1 MVFSILL
8 LIIVKNVIDHS
19 VEALHQV
26 LQLVAYASLPIA
38 GGLIALSLFSLLGTD
53 AKPEDSATGHLSRR
67 VSEDP
72 ARNFSV
78 GFFVTA
84 YLTLVRPPLT
94 INVLF
99 LPYLEWVAVAVAVYA
114 VYTMTRLPTD
124 ESYVGSETL
133 DWKRHVQEVRRETG
147 QDLVR
152 LTSVMEEFVD
162 NGIKEPL
169 LVYLALHLQ
178 RLGVIEERILKI
190 LSPLVDYR
198 KSTGRQRLLF
208 LVFPWAKRRFIMRN
222 KEIRKIL
229 LTNLLERI
237 NGL

>member
-8 LIIVKNVIDHS
+8 LIIVKNVIDQS

-26 LQLVAYASLPIA
+26 LQLIAYASLPIA
-38 GGLIALSLFSLLGTD
+38 GGLIAFSSFSLLGTN
-53 AKPEDSATGHLSRR
+53 AKPGDSATWHLARR

-72 ARNFSV
+72 ARNFFV

-84 YLTLVRPPLT
+84 YLNLVRPPLT

-99 LPYLEWVAVAVAVYA
+99 LPYLEWVVIALAVYA

-124 ESYVGSETL
+124 EFYVGSETL

-147 QDLVR
+147 RDLVR

-162 NGIKEPL
+162 HGMKEPL

-190 LSPLVDYR
+190 LSPLVDYQ
-198 KSTGRQRLLF
+198 KNTGRQRLLF

-222 KEIRKIL
+222 KEIREIL
-229 LTNLLERI
+229 LTKLLERI